1 MKHSDFV
8 HLHVHSQYS
17 LLDGMIKIE
26 DMVSMAEE
34 YRMMSVAITDH
45 GAMYGAI
52 YFYDAAMSR
61 GIKPIIGC
69 EVYVAPGSRHDR
81 TPTANGES
89 SYHLILLAENLEG
102 YKNLCALLTAAHFE
116 GFYRRPRIDKELL
129 EKHNKGLIATSAC
142 IQGQIPALL
151 LTGRDAEAFEIAD
164 FYKEIFG
171 DRFFIELQRNGLE
184 IQNKA
189 NKKLL
194 QLAKKM
200 DLPLVATNDCHYPR
214 KEDAYAHEVLLC
226 VQTHKTMNDKD
237 RMKFGSDEFYFKNPA
252 EMKELFYDIP
262 EAVTNTIA
270 IAERCNL
277 DLHLGHFR
285 FPKFDVPEGETL
297 DGLLEKKARDGF
309 AKRMEQIRKRN
320 PKMTKEDENAYN
332 SRFEFELGIVRKMGF
347 SGYFLIVSDFIS
359 WAKNNG
365 IPVGPGRGSAVGSLL
380 SYCLGITEL
389 DPLVYGLL
397 FERFLNPERK
407 SMPDIDVD
415 FCQERREEVLDY
427 VSAKYGGKNY
437 VAQIITFGKM
447 QAKGAIRDV
456 GRALGMSV
464 REVDEV
470 AKLVPNVGNISLDDA
485 LKAEQRFAQVRSA
498 DRRVD
503 ELLNLAA
510 RIEGLTRHASTH
522 AAGVVI
528 SDKPIIEYMP
538 LYKGANDEVVTQYD
552 MKCVERIGLIK
563 FDFLGLR
570 TLTVIKKTKELVER
584 TKGEK
589 VELDNL
595 DLKDDKVWDL
605 ICRGET
611 GGVFQL
617 ESAGMRELLVRMK
630 PRRFEDLIAA
640 VALYRPGPMS
650 MLDDFIQRKHGKIPI
665 KYFHPFLKPI
675 LEDTYGI
682 ILYQE
687 QVMQIA
693 QALADYSRGE
703 ADILRK
709 AMGKKDVQVMAGQR
723 KKFIEGAVAKGVN
736 EQTATE
742 IFDHVAKFGEYGFN
756 KSHSA
761 AYALIAYQTA
771 YLKAYYPLEFMA
783 ALLTSEVNDTNNIIK
798 YINECRDM
806 NIEVRKPDIN
816 MSDTDFTVEEG
827 GVRFGLKAVKN
838 VGEGAIEAIKE
849 AREKGGPFKDLFDF
863 TSRVDL
869 QRVNRK
875 VIESLIK
882 CGAFDS
888 TGYMRGGMLEVMDA
902 AIAEGQQTMRD
913 RQAGQTSLFGE
924 WAPPSSTS
932 KNARIPDKKLPES
945 IKMQYEKESLGF
957 FVTGHPLAKFSDYIQ
972 QLATVTSD
980 KAGFMTNNTAVRAA
994 GVVARLQETRNKR
1007 NELMAFV
1014 TLEDLQGFIEVIVWA
1029 DLYREASALL
1039 KSEEPILV
1047 IGKLD
1052 SRTEK
1057 TKIFADNIIPLKEA
1071 PLRLCS
1077 KIKLRL
1083 QTVGLTKEHLLELKK
1098 IIQKN
1103 PGNCPV
1109 YLHFIMP
1116 GRSETVM
1123 SLPEKYRVKPGAE
1136 LSQAIEKLFGK
1147 NVLVMEA
1154 G

>member
-26 DMVSMAEE
+26 DMVSMAEN
-34 YRMMSVAITDH
+34 YRMPSLAITDH

-52 YFYDAAMSR
+52 YFYDAAMAH
-61 GIKPIIGC
+61 GVKPIIGC
-69 EVYVAPGSRHDR
+69 EMYVAPGSRR
-81 TPTANGES
+81 ERSPAENGES
-89 SYHLILLAENLEG
+89 NYHLVLLAENLEG
-102 YKNLCALLTAAHFE
+102 YRNLCALVSASYFE
-116 GFYRRPRIDKELL
+116 GFYRKPRIDRELL

-142 IQGQIPALL
+142 IQGQIPSLL
-151 LTGRDAEAFEIAD
+151 LVGRDEDAYEIAD

-171 DRFFIELQRNGLE
+171 DRFFIELQKNGLE
-184 IQNKA
+184 NQNKA
-189 NKKLL
+189 NKKLI

-200 DLPLVATNDCHYPR
+200 ELPLVATNDCHYPR

-226 VQTHKTMNDKD
+226 IQTHKTINDKD
-237 RMKFGSDEFYFKNPA
+237 RMRFGSDEFYFKSPA

-262 EAVTNTIA
+262 EAITNTIA

-277 DLHLGHFR
+277 DLQLGQFR

-297 DGLLEKKARDGF
+297 DGLLEKKAREGF
-309 AKRMEQIRKRN
+309 ARRMEQIRLRN
-320 PKMTKEDENAYN
+320 PNMTDKDEEVYRT
-332 SRFEFELGIVRKMGF
+332 RFEFELGIIRKMGF
-347 SGYFLIVSDFIS
+347 AGYFLIVSDFIN
-359 WAKNNG
+359 WAKSNG

-380 SYCLGITEL
+380 AYCLGITEL

-415 FCQERREEVLDY
+415 FCQERREEVLKY
-427 VSAKYGGKNY
+427 VSEKYGGKDY

-447 QAKGAIRDV
+447 QAKAAIRDA
-456 GRALGMSV
+456 GRALGMNA
-464 REVDEV
+464 REVDEI
-470 AKLVPNVGNISLDDA
+470 AKLVPNVLNISLEDA
-485 LKAEQRFAQVRSA
+485 FKAEPRFAEIRA
-498 DRRVD
+498 ANRRID
-503 ELLNLAA
+503 ELLNLAT
-510 RIEGLTRHASTH
+510 RMEGLTRHASTH

-528 SDKPIIEYMP
+528 SDRPIIEYMP
-538 LYKGANDEVVTQYD
+538 LYKGAHDEVVTQYD

-570 TLTVIKKTKELVER
+570 TLTVIRKTQELVER
-584 TKGEK
+584 TRGEK
-589 VELDNL
+589 VDVNNL
-595 DLKDDKVWDL
+595 DLKDDKVWNL

-650 MLDDFIQRKHGKIPI
+650 MLDDFIQRKQGKIPI
-665 KYFHPFLKPI
+665 KYPHPSMKPI

-693 QALADYSRGE
+693 QALAGYTRGE
-703 ADILRK
+703 ADVLRK

-723 KKFIEGAVAKGVN
+723 KKFIEGAVAKGVT
-736 EQTATE
+736 EQIATE

-771 YLKAYYPLEFMA
+771 FLKAYYPLEFMA
-783 ALLTSEVNDTNNIIK
+783 ALLTSEMDNTDNIVK
-798 YINECRDM
+798 YISECRDM
-806 NIEVRKPDIN
+806 GIEVRRPDIN
-816 MSDTDFTVEEG
+816 ASDVDFTVEEG
-827 GVRFGLKAVKN
+827 AIRFGLKAVKN

-888 TGYMRGGMLEVMDA
+888 TGFFRGGMLEVMDT
-902 AIAEGQQTMRD
+902 AIAEGQQSMRD
-913 RQAGQTSLFGE
+913 REAGQTSLFGE
-924 WAPPSSTS
+924 WTPPSSS
-932 KNARIPDKKLPES
+932 GKNARIPDKKLSES
-945 IKMQYEKESLGF
+945 EKMKYEKESLGF
-957 FVTGHPLAKFSDYIQ
+957 FITGHPLARFSEYIKQ
-972 QLATVTSD
+972 FATITSD
-980 KAGFMTNNTAVRAA
+980 QAGFVNTNGTVRAA
-994 GVVARLQETRNKR
+994 GVVSRLQETRNKR
-1007 NELMAFV
+1007 QELMAFV
-1014 TLEDLQGFIEVIVWA
+1014 SLEDLYGIIEVIVWA
-1029 DLYREASALL
+1029 DLYKDVSSLL
-1039 KSEEPILV
+1039 KSEEPVLI

-1052 SRTEK
+1052 SRSEK
-1057 TKIFADNIIPLKEA
+1057 PKILAESIFPLKEA

-1077 KIKLRL
+1077 RVKLRL
-1083 QTVGLTKEHLLELKK
+1083 QTVGLTKEHLLELKG

-1103 PGNCPV
+1103 PGKCPV
-1109 YLHFIMP
+1109 YLHFIIP
-1116 GRSETVM
+1116 GRSETIM
-1123 SLPEKYRVKPGAE
+1123 SLPDKYRVQPGQQLTE
-1136 LSQAIEKLFGK
+1136 AIENLFGK
-1147 NVLVMEA
+1147 NVLFMEA
-1154 G
+1154 S

>member
-26 DMVSMAEE
+26 DMVSMAEKC
-34 YRMMSVAITDH
+34 RMPSLAITDH

-52 YFYDAAMSR
+52 YFYDAAMGR
-61 GIKPIIGC
+61 GVKPIIGC
-69 EVYVAPGSRHDR
+69 EVYVAPGSRFDR
-81 TPTANGES
+81 NPAENGES
-89 SYHLILLAENLEG
+89 NYHLILLAENLEG
-102 YKNLCALLTAAHFE
+102 YKNLCALVTAAYFE

-151 LTGRDAEAFEIAD
+151 LSGRDAEAFEVAD

-184 IQNKA
+184 AQNKA

-200 DLPLVATNDCHYPR
+200 GLSVVATNDCHYPR

-226 VQTHKTMNDKD
+226 IQTHKTMNDKD
-237 RMKFGSDEFYFKNPA
+237 RMKLGSDEFYFKSPA

-262 EAVTNTIA
+262 EAITNTIA

-277 DLHLGHFR
+277 DLQLGQFR
-285 FPKFDVPEGETL
+285 FPKFDVPKGETL
-297 DGLLEKKARDGF
+297 DGLLEKKAREGF
-309 AKRMEQIRKRN
+309 VRRMEQIRRRN
-320 PKMTKEDENAYN
+320 PKMTEKDEEVYR
-332 SRFEFELGIVRKMGF
+332 SRFEFELEIIRKMGF
-347 SGYFLIVSDFIS
+347 AGYFLIVSDFIN
-359 WAKNNG
+359 WAKNND

-415 FCQERREEVLDY
+415 FCKERREDVLKY
-427 VSAKYGGKNY
+427 VSEKYGGKDY

-447 QAKGAIRDV
+447 QAKGAIRDA

-470 AKLVPNVGNISLDDA
+470 AKLVPEVHNISLEEA
-485 LKAEQRFAQVRSA
+485 LKAEQRFVEIRSS
-498 DRRVD
+498 DRRID
-503 ELLNLAA
+503 ELLNLAI
-510 RIEGLTRHASTH
+510 RIEGLTRHSSTH

-528 SDKPIIEYMP
+528 SDRPLIEYMP
-538 LYKGANDEVVTQYD
+538 LYKGAHDEVVTQYD

-563 FDFLGLR
+563 FDFLGLK

-584 TKGEK
+584 TKGVK
-589 VELDNL
+589 VDVNDL
-595 DLKDDKVWDL
+595 DLNDEKVWDL

-617 ESAGMRELLVRMK
+617 ESPGMRELLVRMK

-650 MLDDFIQRKHGKIPI
+650 MLDDFIQRKQGKIPI
-665 KYFHPFLKPI
+665 KYHHPSMKPI

-693 QALADYSRGE
+693 QVLAGYTRGE
-703 ADILRK
+703 ADVLRK

-761 AYALIAYQTA
+761 AYALVAYQTA

-783 ALLTSEVNDTNNIIK
+783 ALLSSEMDSTDDIIK
-798 YINECRDM
+798 YINECKDM
-806 NIEVRKPDIN
+806 NIEVRRPDIN
-816 MSDTDFTVEEG
+816 ASDTDFTVEDG
-827 GVRFGLKAVKN
+827 AVRFGLKAVKN

-849 AREKGGPFKDLFDF
+849 ARKKGGPFKDLFDF

-869 QRVNRK
+869 QKVNRK

-888 TGYMRGGMLEVMDA
+888 TGYFRGGMLEVMDA
-902 AIAEGQQTMRD
+902 AIAEGQQSMRD
-913 RQAGQTSLFGE
+913 REAGQTSLFGE
-924 WAPPSSTS
+924 WSPSSSSS
-932 KNARIPDKKLPES
+932 KSTRIPDKKLPES

-957 FVTGHPLAKFSDYIQ
+957 FITGHPLARFSEYIKQ
-972 QLATVTSD
+972 FATITSD
-980 KAGFMTNNTAVRAA
+980 KIGFVKTNGTVRAA
-994 GVVARLQETRNKR
+994 GVVLRLQETRNKR

-1014 TLEDLQGFIEVIVWA
+1014 SVEDLHGVMEVVVWA
-1029 DLYREASALL
+1029 DLYKETSALL
-1039 KSEEPILV
+1039 KSDEPVLI

-1057 TKIFADNIIPLKEA
+1057 PKILAENIIPLKDA

-1077 KIKLRL
+1077 RVKLRV
-1083 QTVGLTKEHLLELKK
+1083 QAVGLTKEHLLELKA
-1098 IIQKN
+1098 IIRRN
-1103 PGNCPV
+1103 PGRCPI
-1109 YLHFIMP
+1109 YLHFIIP
-1116 GRSETVM
+1116 GRSETIM
-1123 SLPEKYRVKPGAE
+1123 SLPDKYRVQPGVQLTQE
-1136 LSQAIEKLFGK
+1136 IEKLFGK
-1147 NVLVMEA
+1147 NVLFMEA
-1154 G
+1154 S